1 MIKINLNWNNND
13 KCDYDT
19 INNCVY
25 ITIWLKLN
33 LLVITPFMSNNH
45 IESEIMGLILKCKVP
60 VVSKMNYTATKGTQL
75 VLEFWS
81 LMKFGNLKT
90 NCIVLEYTCGY
101 CNYTHTRMVLYQ

>member
-1 MIKINLNWNNND
+1 
-13 KCDYDT
+13 
-19 INNCVY
+19 
-25 ITIWLKLN
+25 
-33 LLVITPFMSNNH
+33 
-45 IESEIMGLILKCKVP
+45 MGLILECKVP

-101 CNYTHTRMVLYQ
+101 CNYTHTYGVVPIIEYKQQNPALYKLENFEGENSICCTHDEYRKAP